1 MNLVLLNLA
10 TSLILAVF
18 SGASSGPVQPA
29 PSAAPISCATSSSP
43 EQHEG
48 LVWRGVQHVYGCGCW
63 AQYRV
68 LLGHTNTL
76 RCVCCK
82 ELFRVNL

>member
-1 MNLVLLNLA
+1 
-10 TSLILAVF
+10 
-18 SGASSGPVQPA
+18 
-29 PSAAPISCATSSSP
+29 
-43 EQHEG
+43 
-48 LVWRGVQHVYGCGCW
+48 VWRGVQHVYGCGCW